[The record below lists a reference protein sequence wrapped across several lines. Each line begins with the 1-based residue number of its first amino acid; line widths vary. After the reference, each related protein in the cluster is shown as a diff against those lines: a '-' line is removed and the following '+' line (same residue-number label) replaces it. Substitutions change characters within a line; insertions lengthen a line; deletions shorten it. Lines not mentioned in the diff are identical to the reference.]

1 MQPMNGKAKIGLT
14 IAGVLAILAAV
25 FAAGGSYSSVTTHT
39 EDKTIHEGARQKEK
53 RIDERVKL
61 HLRPMEVKL
70 DQMDKK
76 IDRLLDERRNNK

>member
-25 FAAGGSYSSVTTHT
+25 FTAGGSYSSVTAHT
-39 EDKTIHEGARQKEK
+39 EDKAIHEGAGQKER
-53 RIDERVKL
+53 RIDERIRL

-76 IDRLLDERRNNK
+76 IDRLLDERRDSK